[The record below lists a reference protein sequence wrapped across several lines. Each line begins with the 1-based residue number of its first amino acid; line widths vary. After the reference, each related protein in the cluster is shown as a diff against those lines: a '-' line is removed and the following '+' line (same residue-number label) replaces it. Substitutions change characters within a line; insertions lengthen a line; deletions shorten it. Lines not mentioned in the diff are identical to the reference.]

1 MIIPDNI
8 KNLIG
13 TLVENETLEKL
24 VLYKSSDKQITKAV
38 GKLVRINSQVCLQL
52 EVFYTDNKARHINVD
67 KAQVVELVLD
77 EMQSNYQ
84 KCDIFANGSQC
95 QIVMQKNGELKL
107 IGKTSKLLGSNQKS
121 VADHNRQK
129 QYILQDGVKIPFLIA
144 LGVMDK
150 DGKVLKS
157 KMDKFKQIN
166 RYLEFIQDIKDH
178 FPASGTI
185 KIADFACG
193 KSYLTF
199 AVHYYITEVLK
210 RDCKIIGVDLKP
222 DVIEFCQNLVDELG
236 LKGIEFIEGDINTC
250 DVPSDLTMSISLH
263 ACNIAT
269 DFAINRALQSNAKV
283 IICVP
288 CCHHEL
294 ADKISCSP
302 LDALCQ
308 HGILRHNL
316 AETVTDALRAK
327 FIEAHGYKVQV
338 LEFID
343 AGHTPKNVMIR
354 AVRTNLSD
362 NQKQKLQNQYQELA
376 KFVSASPENLKF

>member
-1 MIIPDNI
+1 MNIPNNI

-24 VLYKSSDKQITKAV
+24 VLYKSKDKQINKAI

-52 EVFYTDNKARHINVD
+52 EVFFADNKARHTNIE
-67 KAQVVELVLD
+67 KAQAVEFVLASLLD
-77 EMQSNYQ
+77 NYA
-84 KCDIFANGSQC
+84 KCDVFANKAQC
-95 QIVMQKNGELKL
+95 QIVVQKDGDLKL
-107 IGKTSKLLGSNQKS
+107 IGKTSKLLTSEQKS
-121 VADHNRQK
+121 VAEHNRQK

-166 RYLEFIQDIKDH
+166 RYLEFIKDVKDQ
-178 FPASGTI
+178 FPADKVV
-185 KIADFACG
+185 KIVDFACG

-210 RDCKIIGVDLKP
+210 RDCEILGVDLKP
-222 DVIEFCQNLVDELG
+222 DVIEFCQNLVDDLG
-236 LKGIEFIEGDINTC
+236 LRGIRFAQGDINTYP
-250 DVPSDLTMSISLH
+250 VPSDLTMSISLH

-269 DFAINRALQSNAKV
+269 DFAINRALESNAKV

-294 ADKISCSP
+294 ADKISCAP

-308 HGILRHNL
+308 HGTLRHNF
-316 AETVTDALRAK
+316 AETITDTLRAK

-354 AVRTNLSD
+354 AVRSNMSD
-362 NQKQKLQNQYQELA
+362 EQKSKLQDQYNKLA
-376 KFVSASPENLKF
+376 EFIGAKPENLKF

>member
-1 MIIPDNI
+1 MSIPDNV
-8 KNLIG
+8 KNLISA
-13 TLVENETLEKL
+13 LIENETLEKL
-24 VLYKSSDKQITKAV
+24 VLYKSKDKQIIKAV

-52 EVFYTDNKARHINVD
+52 EVFYADNKAKHVNID
-67 KAQVVELVLD
+67 KPQTVEVLLN

-95 QIVMQKNGELKL
+95 QIVMQKSGELKL
-107 IGKTSKLLGSNQKS
+107 IGKTSKLLASTQKS
-121 VADHNRQK
+121 VTEHNRKK

-166 RYLEFIQDIKDH
+166 RYLEFIQDISDQ
-178 FPASGTI
+178 FPANKVL
-185 KIADFACG
+185 KIVDFACG

-210 RDCKIIGVDLKP
+210 RDCEILGIDLKP
-222 DVIEFCQNLVDELG
+222 DVIEFCQNLVNDLN
-236 LKGIEFIEGDINTC
+236 LKGIHFAQGDINTYP
-250 DVPSDLTMSISLH
+250 VPSDLTMSISLH

-269 DFAINRALQSNAKV
+269 DFAISRALQSNAKI

-294 ADKISCSP
+294 SDKINCSP
-302 LDALCQ
+302 LESIIS

-316 AETVTDALRAK
+316 AETITDALRAK

-354 AVRTNLSD
+354 AVRSNTSD
-362 NQKQKLQNQYQELA
+362 EQKLKLKKQYNELA
-376 KFVSASPENLKF
+376 QFIGASPENLKF

>member
-1 MIIPDNI
+1 MNIPDNV
-8 KNLIG
+8 KNLISA
-13 TLVENETLEKL
+13 LIENETLEKL
-24 VLYKSSDKQITKAV
+24 VLYKSNDKQINKAV
-38 GKLVRINSQVCLQL
+38 GKLVRINSQICLQL
-52 EVFYTDNKARHINVD
+52 EVFYADNKAKHVNVE
-67 KAQVVELVLD
+67 KAQAVEFVID
-77 EMQSNYQ
+77 AMQSNYQ

-107 IGKTSKLLGSNQKS
+107 IGKTSKLLASTQKS
-121 VADHNRQK
+121 VTEHNRQK

-144 LGVMDK
+144 LGVMDQN
-150 DGKVLKS
+150 GKVLKS

-178 FPASGTI
+178 FTASDTI

-210 RDCKIIGVDLKP
+210 RNCEILGVDLKP
-222 DVIEFCQNLVDELG
+222 DVIEFCQKLVDDLN
-236 LKGIEFIEGDINTC
+236 LKGIKFIQGDINTC

-269 DFAINRALQSNAKV
+269 DFAINRALESNAKV

-302 LDALCQ
+302 LEAITS

-316 AETVTDALRAK
+316 AETLTDALRAK

-354 AVRTNLSD
+354 AVRSNLSD
-362 NQKQKLQNQYQELA
+362 KQKQKLKEQYHSLA
-376 KFVSASPENLKF
+376 EFMGCAPENLKF